1 MAEKTQ
7 SDHYFQALLAS
18 YDALARAMEQANERG
33 ITLSRQLVADVK
45 KGQRR
50 AIELA
55 SQVAANP
62 SDMTAAYSAVMETA
76 VAAQSQALDFTQAAY
91 REALAASG
99 EAREAVDALLAS
111 SRNAA
116 EAAIALS
123 RDWQNSNPW
132 ADVMRRGMETFGMA
146 APEPPRAEAAGK
158 AGSGS

>member
-7 SDHYFQALLAS
+7 SEQYFQALLAS

-33 ITLSRQLVADVK
+33 ITLSRQLIADVR

-55 SQVAANP
+55 GQVAANP
-62 SDMTAAYSAVMETA
+62 SDVTAAYSAVMETA

-99 EAREAVDALLAS
+99 EAREAVEALLAA
-111 SRNAA
+111 SRTAA
-116 EAAIALS
+116 EAALALS
-123 RDWQNSNPW
+123 RDWQNANPW
-132 ADVMRRGMETFGMA
+132 ADLVQRGMETFGMA
-146 APEPPRAEAAGK
+146 APEPPRTEAAGK
-158 AGSGS
+158 AGS